1 MLPASPS
8 PDVTSAFEAGSIAV
22 INRLP
27 GLVLW
32 LAG

>member
-8 PDVTSAFEAGSIAV
+8 PAVISAFEAGSIVV
-22 INRLP
+22 ITRLP